1 MPKGRGGYGR
11 IGYGFDMDGGFGVLV
26 LLGSAFFSSSSVVIL
41 VNDGLI

>member
-26 LLGSAFFSSSSVVIL
+26 LLGSAFFFFSSFVVTL
-41 VNDGLI
+41 